1 MEVIDY
7 YGLGIKLGL
16 APHELKKIEADY
28 QGVDRRK
35 MEMLVIW
42 LQGPNPQWEDLI
54 VALQLINMRN
64 IARRIQGALR
74 RGEYTGTSARWLCLY
89 YRQFY
94 S

>member
-1 MEVIDY
+1 MEVTDY

-35 MEMLVIW
+35 MEVLVIW
-42 LQGPNPQWEDLI
+42 LQGHNPQWEDLF
-54 VALQLINMRN
+54 VALQLIDMRN
-64 IARRIQGALR
+64 TARRIQGALR
-74 RGEYTGTSARWLCLY
+74 REEYTGTSARWLCLY